1 MQRLHAPDFEA
12 FVSDARRRP
21 QLWRLLAGICVAALI
36 YTLWTWAVIAVY
48 GWALGRNLAATVG
61 LGLTPGDVYVL
72 LASVI
77 GLALGVILSARF
89 LHRRRPGSLF
99 GPSTTVLRDFISTA
113 AVVGAVEGVAL
124 VFWSMSHDMEPG
136 LDLSVWLP
144 LLPLSLLIILFQTG
158 AEELAFRGYLQQQL
172 AARFH
177 SPFFWMLIPSLGF
190 GAAHYS
196 PHVTGGNLWL
206 FVLGAACFGLAAA
219 DLTARTGSIG
229 AAWGFHFANNTSA
242 LLVIGLKDMVP
253 GLALFVTPFSLEDQ
267 RGGTTIAL
275 VTLALG
281 AAWFMARLAL
291 RR

>member
-1 MQRLHAPDFEA
+1 MRRTHTPDFEA
-12 FVSDARRRP
+12 FISDARRRP
-21 QLWRLLAGICVAALI
+21 QLWRLLTGICVAALI
-36 YTLWTWAVIAVY
+36 YILWTWAVIAVY
-48 GWALGRNLAATVG
+48 GWALGRNRAAAVS

-77 GLALGVILSARF
+77 GLALGVMLSARF

-99 GPSTTVLRDFISTA
+99 GPSTTVLRDFISAA
-113 AVVGAVEGVAL
+113 AVVGTVEGVAL
-124 VFWSMSHDMEPG
+124 VLWSMFHDVEPG
-136 LDLSVWLP
+136 LDISVWLP
-144 LLPLSLLIILFQTG
+144 LLPLSLLIILVQTG

-177 SPFFWMLIPSLGF
+177 SPFIWMLVPSLGF

-196 PHVTGGNLWL
+196 PHMAGGNLWL

-242 LLVIGLKDMVP
+242 LLVIGLKGMVP
-253 GLALFVTPFSLEDQ
+253 GLALFVTPFNVEDQ
-267 RGGTTIAL
+267 QGGTMITL
-275 VTLALG
+275 VILALG
-281 AAWFMARLAL
+281 AAWFMTRVAL